1 MPSLKTCSGESMCA
15 PVCRLWFTLD
25 TCQKPGPRRCGVT
38 SSFMFV
44 DGGLIVSLSTVTD
57 RSMMRRLMA
66 PSRREAYLMLR
77 SRPPPDPR
85 RTVMRRH
92 VLVLFA
98 ALVAVAVVATGSAT
112 WAQKG
117 PIKMGMVVS
126 LSGGLAPNGKDMVNG
141 MQLFLDE
148 QGGKLAGRQVQLIVE
163 DDEGKPATGL
173 TKERSLVEGQ
183 GVHLLIGPVSA
194 AIGYAI
200 HPYVDGKKM
209 PTIHPIVAGEDLTQR
224 KRSPWVVRTGWASAQ
239 PSHPFGE
246 YAAKTDRKR

>member
-1 MPSLKTCSGESMCA
+1 MRKT
-15 PVCRLWFTLD
+15 
-25 TCQKPGPRRCGVT
+25 
-38 SSFMFV
+38 
-44 DGGLIVSLSTVTD
+44 GLIMIV
-57 RSMMRRLMA
+57 
-66 PSRREAYLMLR
+66 
-77 SRPPPDPR
+77 
-85 RTVMRRH
+85 
-92 VLVLFA
+92 VLV
-98 ALVAVAVVATGSAT
+98 ALVLVAPGATT

-141 MQLFLDE
+141 LQLFLDE

-173 TKERSLVEGQ
+173 TKARSLVEEQ

-194 AIGYAI
+194 EIGYAI

-239 PSHPFGE
+239 PSHPF
-246 YAAKTDRKR
+246 